1 MRGNDGMVI
10 FEWLAASS
18 INASPETFRSLG
30 VQGSMCRY
38 VKDEFLMESSASGD
52 IVGGETVT
60 CIGTS
65 GTSDFVPST
74 FSGVFGANN
83 NLSFTLQEK

>member
-1 MRGNDGMVI
+1 MATSLPSSPLPSSITVRGNDGMVI

-30 VQGSMCRY
+30 VQGSMSRY

-52 IVGGETVT
+52 IVGGSRWRMSSARGGKSQA
-60 CIGTS
+60 C
-65 GTSDFVPST
+65 
-74 FSGVFGANN
+74 
-83 NLSFTLQEK
+83 

>member
-1 MRGNDGMVI
+1 MVI

-30 VQGSMCRY
+30 VQGSMCCY

-52 IVGGETVT
+52 IVGGSRWRMSSARGGKSQA
-60 CIGTS
+60 C
-65 GTSDFVPST
+65 
-74 FSGVFGANN
+74 
-83 NLSFTLQEK
+83 